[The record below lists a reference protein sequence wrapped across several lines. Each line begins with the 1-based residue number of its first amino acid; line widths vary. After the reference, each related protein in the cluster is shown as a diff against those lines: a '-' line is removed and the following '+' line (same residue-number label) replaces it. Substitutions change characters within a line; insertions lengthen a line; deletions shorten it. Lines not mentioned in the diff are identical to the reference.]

1 MPNRLLLILV
11 TSWLVAG
18 CTVDLTIGDDPG
30 VDAELLP
37 EPYVKL
43 SHPQWTRDAA
53 IYQLN
58 VRQFSAAGTFAAAEA
73 ELPRIAALGVRIIWL
88 MPIHEIGQ
96 KNRKGSLGSPY
107 SVRDYYSVNP
117 EFGTEADFASFVDR
131 AHELGLFVIL
141 DWVANHT
148 AWDND
153 LVTTHP
159 DWYERDWNGEFM
171 PTPWWDWSDIIDLDY
186 DVPELRQYMH
196 DAMAYWVREFGVD
209 GFRCDVAGYVPLD
222 FWEDVRRELAEIRP
236 VFMLGEWEA
245 RDLHARAFDATYA
258 WSWYNAVHEV
268 AMGRADTGA
277 LFGYY
282 SANESAWPADAMRM
296 THVSNH
302 DKNSWEG
309 TQFEAFGDALAAA
322 IVLSVVGEGIPLIYN
337 GQEAGNEKRLEFFER
352 DPIRWREHPIGELY
366 RRLFALKRAESALW
380 NGAWGARMIP
390 VDNTAPSKVLSFVRQ
405 NERSRVL
412 AVINFSAD
420 PATVRLTTGVAS
432 GDYRDAFDGSSLVV
446 DAATEFTLG
455 AWSYRVLH

>member
-1 MPNRLLLILV
+1 MPNRLLLILI

-73 ELPRIAALGVRIIWL
+73 ELPRIAALGARIIWL

-186 DVPELRQYMH
+186 DVPELRQYMR

-446 DAATEFTLG
+446 DAGTEFTLD

>member
-73 ELPRIAALGVRIIWL
+73 ELPRIAALGARIIWL

-186 DVPELRQYMH
+186 DVPELRQYMR

-222 FWEDVRRELAEIRP
+222 FWVRVGGDLSQEFHRPFGSPFGKQHGGVRRGGTEQRP
-236 VFMLGEWEA
+236 GHSTAVFPPGGRQVQQRAGAFLG
-245 RDLHARAFDATYA
+245 
-258 WSWYNAVHEV
+258 
-268 AMGRADTGA
+268 
-277 LFGYY
+277 
-282 SANESAWPADAMRM
+282 
-296 THVSNH
+296 
-302 DKNSWEG
+302 
-309 TQFEAFGDALAAA
+309 
-322 IVLSVVGEGIPLIYN
+322 
-337 GQEAGNEKRLEFFER
+337 
-352 DPIRWREHPIGELY
+352 IG
-366 RRLFALKRAESALW
+366 
-380 NGAWGARMIP
+380 
-390 VDNTAPSKVLSFVRQ
+390 
-405 NERSRVL
+405 
-412 AVINFSAD
+412 
-420 PATVRLTTGVAS
+420 
-432 GDYRDAFDGSSLVV
+432 
-446 DAATEFTLG
+446 
-455 AWSYRVLH
+455 